1 MFVNKLLQSLINAIS
16 SAIAMTV
23 QSVNVP
29 SQRAGESYY
38 ANIDITEKPGAGYYP
53 IGIVGVTSTSTVRSI
68 QSFRISE
75 SGNNSGKIVLRVKS
89 HTTSSN
95 AAAVTYN
102 VYILWSKRPLSK
114 ITIGGVLL
122 KGYRG
127 ATERWCCA

>member
-16 SAIAMTV
+16 SAIVMTT
-23 QSVNVP
+23 QSVNIP
-29 SQRAGESYY
+29 SQEAGESYY
-38 ANIDITEKPGAGYYP
+38 ANIDITKKPGAGYYP

-75 SGNNSGKIVLRVKS
+75 SGNNSGKMVLRVKN
-89 HTTSSN
+89 HTTSGN

-114 ITIGGVLL
+114 ITIGG
-122 KGYRG
+122 GS
-127 ATERWCCA
+127 T